1 MNVMGFSY
9 LWRSSVGAP
18 SLNIYCLLYK
28 EKPYSVILEGMAD
41 SSHGVLPL
49 YRVFSSSL
57 DPGKTWYALN
67 AALCSCKPS
76 NFCSSSSAK
85 LFSDEYQFVDLSNLR
100 GDGGV
105 PASYLWFSSFRRTE
119 KVHVSTAFGLLLGIL
134 RQRTLEDCPFIRSD
148 YFKALMSSINS
159 FEFNHED
166 RSESAD
172 EIRLKS
178 HVAAIEAQLSSAAK
192 EILTLRSQL
201 RSGQSSV
208 QYSPT
213 NTPPISPCSSVPP
226 KIQSPPNLKRQSTI
240 EEIEADPDLLPET
253 KRKKIRDTAVGL
265 MGQVNNLCERNG
277 ETFGTILKE
286 CCLSAGNDDLGA
298 REAVISTFD
307 NMVQVKGVRAAF
319 SKLVSEESWQKRVK
333 EMRVPDWVYLL
344 FKLKSRISDTAWQDF
359 TNLTKLGRT
368 GVSLI
373 LDYGL

>member
-1 MNVMGFSY
+1 MGFSY

-226 KIQSPPNLKRQSTI
+226 KIQSPPNLKRRSTI

-253 KRKKIRDTAVGL
+253 KRKKS
-265 MGQVNNLCERNG
+265 
-277 ETFGTILKE
+277 ETL
-286 CCLSAGNDDLGA
+286 
-298 REAVISTFD
+298 
-307 NMVQVKGVRAAF
+307 Q
-319 SKLVSEESWQKRVK
+319 
-333 EMRVPDWVYLL
+333 WV
-344 FKLKSRISDTAWQDF
+344 
-359 TNLTKLGRT
+359 
-368 GVSLI
+368 
-373 LDYGL
+373 

>member
-1 MNVMGFSY
+1 MYKLSDNECHGVFLFMEV
-9 LWRSSVGAP
+9 LCW
-18 SLNIYCLLYK
+18 SLNIYCLLYR

-57 DPGKTWYALN
+57 DPSKTWYVLN

-85 LFSDEYQFVDLSNLR
+85 LFSDEYQFVDLSNLC

-201 RSGQSSV
+201 RSGQS
-208 QYSPT
+208 Q
-213 NTPPISPCSSVPP
+213 CSTHLRILHRFRHALLS
-226 KIQSPPNLKRQSTI
+226 RQ
-240 EEIEADPDLLPET
+240 
-253 KRKKIRDTAVGL
+253 KFK
-265 MGQVNNLCERNG
+265 
-277 ETFGTILKE
+277 
-286 CCLSAGNDDLGA
+286 A
-298 REAVISTFD
+298 RQI
-307 NMVQVKGVRAAF
+307 
-319 SKLVSEESWQKRVK
+319 
-333 EMRVPDWVYLL
+333 
-344 FKLKSRISDTAWQDF
+344 
-359 TNLTKLGRT
+359 
-368 GVSLI
+368 
-373 LDYGL
+373 